1 MARGKVY
8 LVGAGPG
15 DPGLITVKAKEAIE
29 AADCIIY
36 DYLANEVF
44 LAYARPEAEIIYV
57 GKKGGDHT
65 LSQEEIN
72 RLLVKKA
79 LEGKVVCR
87 LKGGDPFVFGRGG
100 EEAEEVVAAGIPF
113 EVIPGV
119 TSAVAVPAYAGIPLT
134 HREHTS
140 AVAFVTGHE
149 DPTKESSAIDWDAL
163 ARVGTLVFFMGVKNL
178 PHIARSL
185 IAAGKSPQTPVAVI
199 RWGTLPRQ
207 KTVVGSLENIAEE
220 VRRAGLKAPAII
232 VVGEVVF
239 LRQKLAWFEGR
250 PLFGL
255 RVLVTRTREQA
266 SDLSA
271 KLYDLGAEPVEFPTI
286 KTVAPDDFRPL
297 DQAISE
303 IETFSWIIFT
313 SVNGVRF
320 FFDRLFALGHDVRV
334 LKGVR
339 IAAIGEKTAEGLRAY
354 GLFADLV
361 PRQYRAEGL
370 IEALGQE
377 SLSGARIL
385 IPRAL
390 EAREILPEKLREQ
403 GAEVVV
409 APAYKTIRP
418 EGGRERLHRILEE
431 GLDVVTFTSS
441 STVRNFVEMIG
452 GPEEARRLLSGVK
465 IASIGPITSQTA
477 RDLGLSVDIEPQAYT
492 IVALV
497 EAIREFFGR

>member
-1 MARGKVY
+1 MAKGKVY

-15 DPGLITVKAKEAIE
+15 DPGLITVKALEAIRE
-29 AADCIIY
+29 ADCIVY
-36 DYLANEVF
+36 DYLANEAF
-44 LAYARPEAEIIYV
+44 LVHARPEAEIIYV

-72 RLLVKKA
+72 RLLVEKA
-79 LEGKVVCR
+79 RQGKVVCR

-100 EEAEEVVAAGIPF
+100 EEAEEIVAAGIPF
-113 EVIPGV
+113 EVVPGV
-119 TSAVAVPAYAGIPLT
+119 TAAVAVPAYAGIPLT
-134 HREHTS
+134 HRELTS

-149 DPTKESSAIDWDAL
+149 DPTKERSAIDWAAL

-185 IAAGKSPQTPVAVI
+185 ISAGKSPQTSVAVI

-207 KTVVGSLENIAEE
+207 KTVVGHLENIAEE

-232 VVGEVVF
+232 VVGDVVS
-239 LRQKLAWFEGR
+239 LRDKLAWFENR

-271 KLYDLGAEPVEFPTI
+271 RLYALGAEPVEFPTI
-286 KTVAPDDFRPL
+286 KTVAPDDYGPL
-297 DQAISE
+297 DEAISALE
-303 IETFSWIIFT
+303 SFSWVIFT
-313 SVNGVRF
+313 SANGVRF
-320 FFDRLFALGHDVRV
+320 FFKRLFALGYDVRQ

-339 IAAIGEKTAEGLRAY
+339 LAAIGEKTAEALKGY
-354 GLFADLV
+354 GLVADLV
-361 PRQYRAEGL
+361 PKQYRAEGL
-370 IEALGQE
+370 IEALGKE
-377 SLSGARIL
+377 TLSGARIL

-390 EAREILPEKLREQ
+390 EAREILPVKLREQ

-418 EGGRERLHRILEE
+418 SGGAERLKRILEE

-441 STVRNFVEMIG
+441 STVRNFVAMIG
-452 GPEEARRLLSGVK
+452 GPEAASNLLSGVK
-465 IASIGPITSQTA
+465 VASIGPITSQTA
-477 RDLGLSVDIEPQAYT
+477 RELGLKVDIEPQTYT
-492 IVALV
+492 IAALV
-497 EAIREFFGR
+497 EAIRGYFSR